1 MKPNKKTQ
9 AADEKRLV
17 LGKVLTTFGVKGYVK
32 VVPLA
37 DYPERLE
44 EVDRFFGRLADG
56 SEIELHPEDV
66 EVRKM
71 DLVLVKFREFDTPEA
86 ASLLRNASLEIP
98 RSEARPLEPG
108 HYYYADVVG
117 LEVRLPDET
126 VVGTVVDVLEAGNVI
141 LSIRTSEGKDL
152 WVPWV
157 DEFVCIDLPA
167 GVVHLSPIEGLLD

>member
-1 MKPNKKTQ
+1 M
-9 AADEKRLV
+9 
-17 LGKVLTTFGVKGYVK
+17 K

-44 EVDRFFGRLADG
+44 EVERFFARLADG
-56 SEIELHPEDV
+56 SEIEVHPEDV

-71 DLVLVKFREFDTPEA
+71 DLVIVKFREFDAPETA
-86 ASLLRNASLEIP
+86 AVLRNASLEIP

-117 LEVRLPDET
+117 LKAMLPDGT
-126 VVGTVVDVLEAGNVI
+126 VVGTVEDVLEAGNAI
-141 LSIRTSEGKDL
+141 LSIRTKGGKEV

-157 DEFVCIDLPA
+157 DEFVRIDLPA